1 MTGHEVAPNAL
12 DRQVAALGR
21 LGEQTGELV
30 GSAGRLADRLPQLGT
45 APPALHLAQRL
56 REAAGHAGLTGELGA
71 ADTEL
76 TRFHEAL
83 RAGIRRY
90 QEHESGVREAF
101 QRLERQAE

>member
-76 TRFHEAL
+76 TGFHEAL
-83 RAGIRRY
+83 QAGIRRY
-90 QEHESGVREAF
+90 QDHESGVQEAF